1 MFGLERIREKRQA
14 IKEAERIVS
23 GRDEMEL
30 TSYDVS
36 QTIMDQMRGW
46 KNSVETG
53 VSLLTEVP
61 HKDDVRVPFTLSYDT
76 YSTVRSAAFRSSP
89 DFMRRDL
96 EYPLCESRKGNLL
109 TCISNA
115 VLNED
120 GNVSFALSV
129 VELEALNSVLRRDM
143 QYLPELLDI
152 NLAFARDSGRSD
164 IIYSETAAHPLVT
177 KSVKNISGW

>member
-1 MFGLERIREKRQA
+1 MFGIERMREKRRA
-14 IKEAERIVS
+14 VKEAERIVS

-30 TSYDVS
+30 TSHDVS
-36 QTIMDQMRGW
+36 RNVMDQMRGW

-53 VSLLTEVP
+53 VSLLTEAP
-61 HKDDVRVPFTLSYDT
+61 HRDDVRVPFTLSYDT
-76 YSTVRSAAFRSSP
+76 YSTVRRAAFCSGHES
-89 DFMRRDL
+89 MRRDL

-129 VELEALNSVLRRDM
+129 VELEALNSVLRGDM
-143 QYLPELLDI
+143 QYLPELLDV
-152 NLAFARDSGRSD
+152 NLAFARDSGRVD
-164 IIYSETAAHPLVT
+164 ITYSETAAHPLIT
-177 KSVKNISGW
+177 KSVKKISGW